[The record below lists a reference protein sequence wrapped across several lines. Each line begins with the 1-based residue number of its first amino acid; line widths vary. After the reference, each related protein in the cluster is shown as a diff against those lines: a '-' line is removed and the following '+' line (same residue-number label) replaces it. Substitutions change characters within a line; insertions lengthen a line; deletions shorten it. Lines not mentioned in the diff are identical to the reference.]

1 MRLSTFI
8 IGGGINDCG
17 IAREAAG
24 RDLSVELAKMTDC
37 SSNVVCVDRIAS
49 AWFVLSLILVQI

>member
-8 IGGGINDCG
+8 IGGGINNCR
-17 IAREAAG
+17 IARDTAG
-24 RDLSVELAKMTDC
+24 RDLSVELAEMTDC